1 MADEQQNVAGNSELP
16 KSLSEEP
23 ESKKENQEAEKENA
37 NADESKVKEESKE
50 EKDEGKENEKPDA
63 SSEEITENPNSN
75 QGEEPAAPLPDI
87 PILKEEEEDTPELA
101 SPQAQALKGEAGSSS
116 VGKENE
122 VLNSSSEQQPEP
134 FIEGGVNAE
143 GGEEEERGELRYDL
157 LDYLFSFL
165 ETEEELNQVL
175 CGYFCKL
182 IGVFLKKHSAKLL
195 AYMYAT

>member
-1 MADEQQNVAGNSELP
+1 MAGNSELP
-16 KSLSEEP
+16 TSLSEEP
-23 ESKKENQEAEKENA
+23 ESKKENQEAEKENS
-37 NADESKVKEESKE
+37 NADESKNEQLKEESKE

-63 SSEEITENPNSN
+63 SSEERVTENPNSN
-75 QGEEPAAPLPDI
+75 QSEEPAAPLPDI

-157 LDYLFSFL
+157 LEYLFSFL
-165 ETEEELNQVL
+165 ETKEELNQVL

>member
-1 MADEQQNVAGNSELP
+1 MAGNSELP
-16 KSLSEEP
+16 TSLSEEP
-23 ESKKENQEAEKENA
+23 ESKKENQEDEKENT
-37 NADESKVKEESKE
+37 NADESKKEQLKEESKE

-63 SSEEITENPNSN
+63 SSEERVTENPNSN
-75 QGEEPAAPLPDI
+75 QSEEPAAPLPDI

-157 LDYLFSFL
+157 LEYLFSFL
-165 ETEEELNQVL
+165 ETKEELNQVL